1 MLNGRCRVIFWAVCG
16 NFRGGVRL
24 FLQRSAVLFATVAV
38 LLYHVSGS
46 IFCFL
51 LFEFVLLAFIFT
63 PVSVY
68 FSTCLSLFSHVSEF
82 IFTRV

>member
-1 MLNGRCRVIFWAVCG
+1 MLNGRCSGYFL
-16 NFRGGVRL
+16 GGVRL
-24 FLQRSAVLFATVAV
+24 FLQRCAVLFATVAV

-51 LFEFVLLAFIFT
+51 LFEFVLFAFLFT

-68 FSTCLSLFSHVSEF
+68 FCNCLSLFSHLSEF
-82 IFTRV
+82 IFTPV

>member
-1 MLNGRCRVIFWAVCG
+1 MVKRRCAVIFAAVCG

-24 FLQRSAVLFATVAV
+24 FLQQSAVIFATVAV

-63 PVSVY
+63 PV
-68 FSTCLSLFSHVSEF
+68 
-82 IFTRV
+82 